1 MSKGQN
7 RERGNKNK
15 KTGRMS
21 KAQIKER
28 KAKKKERGRKR

>member
-15 KTGRMS
+15 KKPSLT
-21 KAQIKER
+21 IKEK
-28 KAKKKERGRKR
+28 KAKKLAKRGNKR